1 MDKDWIKIY
10 FPGKYYI
17 SCVQEKFEQHL
28 QFILSPKTNLTLCAN
43 ANSHLPPQIWT
54 QEKKKHNV
62 LVGFSSSSPMKILKS
77 HDLPLDDKFCLE
89 TQYFCIST
97 VRHCSAAAKAS
108 IQNRKCDW
116 VSEFG
121 LFGFLWGLFV
131 FAKTAP
137 QHRLL
142 GCFRHLSDKSENF
155 LF

>member
-1 MDKDWIKIY
+1 MFKKSSNNTY
-10 FPGKYYI
+10 
-17 SCVQEKFEQHL
+17 
-28 QFILSPKTNLTLCAN
+28 
-43 ANSHLPPQIWT
+43 NSHSALKQILHCVPMLT
-54 QEKKKHNV
+54 PTFPRKYEHREKKKHNV
-62 LVGFSSSSPMKILKS
+62 LVGFSFSSPMKILKS
-77 HDLPLDDKFCLE
+77 HDLPLDDKFCSE

-108 IQNRKCDW
+108 IQRRKCDW
-116 VSEFG
+116 VSELG
-121 LFGFLWGLFV
+121 LFGFFWGLFV